1 MNALS
6 VRGLCKRYG
15 SFALR
20 DVSFDVAPG
29 SITGFIGRNGAGKTT
44 TLKSLLDFVHP
55 DAGEALFFGRP
66 LSADE
71 FGVKQA
77 VGFASGGFGF
87 YPLKRLRTV
96 TDVTRRFYPS
106 WDETAYRRYLALFA
120 LDENK
125 RVKELSEG
133 MKVKYALAL
142 ALSHRARLLV
152 LDEPT
157 SGLDPV
163 SRDELLEIFL
173 QLAQDEGISI
183 LFSTH
188 ITSDLETRYDWK
200 KSVGPVENRPLN
212 ENRWQYTFTHRFFP
226 DYYQSYGLGFYE
238 YFLLSE
244 EMGAAPLPILNCGL
258 SCQYQNNDPKA
269 HVAVCDLDNYIQD
282 ALDLIEFANGD
293 VNTTWGK
300 VRADMGHSAPFNLK
314 FIGIGNEQWGKEYPE
329 RLEPFIKA
337 IRKAHPEIKI
347 VGSSGPNS
355 EGKEFDYLWPEM
367 KRLKVDLVDEHFY
380 RPESW
385 FLAPANMPAMEKE
398 RNGIITM
405 LLC

>member
-1 MNALS
+1 MNVLS

-142 ALSHRARLLV
+142 ALSHRCLLY
-152 LDEPT
+152 T
-157 SGLDPV
+157 SGSWHWHHPHC
-163 SRDELLEIFL
+163 SCRC
-173 QLAQDEGISI
+173 
-183 LFSTH
+183 
-188 ITSDLETRYDWK
+188 
-200 KSVGPVENRPLN
+200 RP
-212 ENRWQYTFTHRFFP
+212 
-226 DYYQSYGLGFYE
+226 
-238 YFLLSE
+238 
-244 EMGAAPLPILNCGL
+244 
-258 SCQYQNNDPKA
+258 
-269 HVAVCDLDNYIQD
+269 
-282 ALDLIEFANGD
+282 
-293 VNTTWGK
+293 
-300 VRADMGHSAPFNLK
+300 
-314 FIGIGNEQWGKEYPE
+314 
-329 RLEPFIKA
+329 
-337 IRKAHPEIKI
+337 
-347 VGSSGPNS
+347 SGPRRWWRS
-355 EGKEFDYLWPEM
+355 WQAAQWPPPCL
-367 KRLKVDLVDEHFY
+367 R
-380 RPESW
+380 RP
-385 FLAPANMPAMEKE
+385 A
-398 RNGIITM
+398 
-405 LLC
+405 

>member
-1 MNALS
+1 MNVLS

-66 LSADE
+66 LSSDE

-157 SGLDPV
+157 SGPRTKA
-163 SRDELLEIFL
+163 SASCFPRISPPTWKNAPTTSYTCGGARWR
-173 QLAQDEGISI
+173 QTQTRTHCAPGTAQP
-183 LFSTH
+183 H
-188 ITSDLETRYDWK
+188 
-200 KSVGPVENRPLN
+200 
-212 ENRWQYTFTHRFFP
+212 
-226 DYYQSYGLGFYE
+226 
-238 YFLLSE
+238 
-244 EMGAAPLPILNCGL
+244 
-258 SCQYQNNDPKA
+258 
-269 HVAVCDLDNYIQD
+269 
-282 ALDLIEFANGD
+282 
-293 VNTTWGK
+293 
-300 VRADMGHSAPFNLK
+300 
-314 FIGIGNEQWGKEYPE
+314 
-329 RLEPFIKA
+329 
-337 IRKAHPEIKI
+337 
-347 VGSSGPNS
+347 
-355 EGKEFDYLWPEM
+355 
-367 KRLKVDLVDEHFY
+367 
-380 RPESW
+380 
-385 FLAPANMPAMEKE
+385 
-398 RNGIITM
+398 
-405 LLC
+405 